1 MTKSLTTLGGESEI
15 LGGESSPPNSPRINT
30 EQKTAFP
37 AMTRYLKLR
46 RITAAFRQER
56 IKAISA

>member
-30 EQKTAFP
+30 ARDLLCKNRSRVFYQGWGRP
-37 AMTRYLKLR
+37 HISVVSYL
-46 RITAAFRQER
+46 IDF
-56 IKAISA
+56 

>member
-30 EQKTAFP
+30 DNLTYIF
-37 AMTRYLKLR
+37 TYLMRLNK
-46 RITAAFRQER
+46 
-56 IKAISA
+56 